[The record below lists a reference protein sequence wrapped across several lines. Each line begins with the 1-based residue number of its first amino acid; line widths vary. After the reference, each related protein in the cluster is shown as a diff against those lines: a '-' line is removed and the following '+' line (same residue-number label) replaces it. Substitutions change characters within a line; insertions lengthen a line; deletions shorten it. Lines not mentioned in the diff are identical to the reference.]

1 MTIQDCQFKV
11 VGYIEETGL
20 GGMLVVKD
28 ASLQIKGYYDPQANR
43 TMDSSFRTAKVA
55 ARGNRPVPDIR
66 ACLGGRRMLSSVTAL
81 A

>member
-1 MTIQDCQFKV
+1 MTIQDPQFKV

-43 TMDSSFRTAKVA
+43 TMDSSFRTIAH
-55 ARGNRPVPDIR
+55 GNVLATLITPITPPRP
-66 ACLGGRRMLSSVTAL
+66 
-81 A
+81 